1 ADSLRAI
8 DLLESLGRAYKGF
21 SMTQARMTD
30 SNAASVTI
38 HRVAARDKAPV
49 RDDRLMIGSATF
61 GAGVALTLLLAL
73 VFKLMFRRANPV
85 FDGEQT
91 FISTMEPATADL
103 SPDEVDTSQV

>member
-1 ADSLRAI
+1 ITQLKQRDIPTYDDPRDMRQELAASLKVSAPQAGTLVLETTTADSLRAI

-61 GAGVALTLLLAL
+61 G
-73 VFKLMFRRANPV
+73 
-85 FDGEQT
+85 
-91 FISTMEPATADL
+91 
-103 SPDEVDTSQV
+103 